1 MKKMRV
7 LMLALL
13 LVFTASLTMACGVP
27 FERTWTVTFAT
38 AEGETLTTIE
48 VKDGNTIDAESVP
61 QAPAAEDTYAFDGWY
76 AGDAKLDA
84 DYAVT
89 GHVTFTAKYVKSVYV
104 LTFKNGDDTV
114 QTVRWPV
121 GEEIKEGDLP
131 QAPEA
136 APGYEFKG
144 WFNGD
149 TQLRLGDVP
158 DKDQSYEAKYEK
170 NAYKVT
176 LVYGDK
182 EYAAYV
188 LYTGNGKVAE
198 RDLPALTLPEGSVL
212 LGWYNENGNKLN
224 SVAIDADCTYY
235 AQVVNKESYQGAWY
249 SDEAKLF
256 LIVDADGK
264 VYIST
269 EQEDYGW
276 TFANGSLKIVVKT
289 RPYDNYTL
297 TLLNGRLQLVHAY
310 WDDIYED
317 AAENYTLAKSE
328 GLTGLYESHGGQPIE
343 FVQGMVKQYGGSIYY
358 GRVTNTENGY
368 TALVYSNSNSSTP
381 VEYPFTFDEKG
392 NLVNKNNNYIYTT
405 GTKVNAYSNYIDEK
419 YHYLIV
425 YEVNGE
431 TLYVYRDATQDT
443 YVTIRGEVGEGKIIT
458 IVEKDL
464 QVKLSGTNFLLKA
477 AEAGTYTGADGE
489 LTLDGFGNATL
500 GGQTYG
506 YTINGDEVTANGKVY
521 VLDAENASYTV
532 KEYIGYEG
540 KYLYEMSS
548 TQKYYIQLDGY
559 GTFTAWYN
567 STTKYV
573 GTYTV
578 GETALTVT
586 GTGKY
591 SYDGTYNLHENG
603 NVLIY
608 SSVNGKNGYVYVKEG
623 AVIETK
629 LGLFFEESNGVYVNG
644 DETLTL
650 TQDDKKVEYLG
661 KSYSFTGNYN
671 YTELYFKAKY
681 AKDKYGNTCDFT
693 LKLDENK
700 NLLLHVK
707 YITAWDDV
715 YEEYTY
721 GEDNLVYAP
730 YKEPNYFLGEYRNA
744 KDNYRIKITENEFM
758 FGAYEDG
765 TVAEWKTSAYTI
777 ENNVLKAYCYF
788 ENWTLTLVEGK
799 EGYISVTSDVTYQ
812 TAVEFAESSVAL
824 YDKMYGEYEAYLVEN
839 GNAQTVTFKF
849 NGLLHDGNPLAA
861 VTYNGKT
868 VELEYN
874 FSSYISL
881 DGQSSR
887 LAYCG
892 ILNVSSLISG
902 VNKWLLVLNDD
913 GSLTA
918 YASDNKE
925 ATSDNAYN
933 LTLYK
938 KGALPALPDTY
949 EVGTAEEL
957 KAALKNAVN
966 GNTIIFTADMV
977 IDRTLVIDK
986 DITLNL
992 NGKTLSNT
1000 TDLWNDAEGVKT
1012 WSLISVAG
1020 GATVTLDGNGKL
1032 LAKENDCFGIDVC
1045 DGSKLTI
1052 NSGYINGNVHAV
1064 YVFEGTLTVNG
1075 GKFEIQQTYATAG
1088 KEYEFVLNCY
1098 DANRESGTAKI
1109 TVYGGE
1115 FVKFNPANCMAE
1127 GANTNFV
1134 AAGYASTL
1142 GKDGTTYTV
1151 SQQLDELAGTWTCST
1166 KVKWTIT
1173 FDGKG
1178 SAIVNSGYGD
1188 NAVKYTYNV
1197 KTKTVTFSFGDDDYT
1212 GTYDG
1217 TYLTL
1222 TGAYDQILNE
1232 DKFTKKTEEILDEI
1246 AGTWTFGD
1254 WTLTFD
1260 GKGTLAADNGDKT
1273 GDVAYTYNAEKK
1285 TLDFTFA
1292 GYNYSGKYDG
1302 TNLIISDE
1310 DEEVLVNNKFTKQA

>member
-1 MKKMRV
+1 MKKMRM

-198 RDLPALTLPEGSVL
+198 SDLPALTLPEGSVL

-693 LKLDENK
+693 LKLDENN

-707 YITAWDDV
+707 YMTGWDDV

-1032 LAKENDCFGIDVC
+1032 LAKENDCYGIDVC

-1151 SQQLDELAGTWTCST
+1151 SQQLDELAGTWT
-1166 KVKWTIT
+1166 
-1173 FDGKG
+1173 
-1178 SAIVNSGYGD
+1178 
-1188 NAVKYTYNV
+1188 
-1197 KTKTVTFSFGDDDYT
+1197 
-1212 GTYDG
+1212 
-1217 TYLTL
+1217 
-1222 TGAYDQILNE
+1222 
-1232 DKFTKKTEEILDEI
+1232 
-1246 AGTWTFGD
+1246 FGD
-1254 WTLTFD
+1254 WSLTFD
-1260 GKGTLAADNGDKT
+1260 GKGTLAADNGAT
-1273 GDVAYTYNAEKK
+1273 SANVAYTYNAEKK
-1285 TLDFTFA
+1285 TLEFTFD
-1292 GYNYSGKYDG
+1292 GYAYSGKYDG

-1310 DEEVLVNNKFTKQA
+1310 YEEILIKQ

>member
-7 LMLALL
+7 IMLALL

-27 FERTWTVTFAT
+27 FQRTWTVTFAT

-198 RDLPALTLPEGSVL
+198 SDLPALTLPEGSVL

-235 AQVVNKESYQGAWY
+235 AQVVNEESYQGAWY

-256 LIVDADGK
+256 LVVDADGK

-269 EQEDYGW
+269 EQKDYGW

-297 TLLNGRLQLVHAY
+297 TLLNGQLQLVHAY
-310 WDDIYED
+310 WDGIYEED
-317 AAENYTLAKSE
+317 AVENYTLAKSE
-328 GLTGLYESHGGQPIE
+328 GLTGLYESHGGQSIE
-343 FVQGMVKQYGGSIYY
+343 FVQGMVTQYVGSIYY

-381 VEYPFTFDEKG
+381 VEYQFTFDEKG
-392 NLVNKNNNYIYTT
+392 NLVNKNNNYIYTA
-405 GTKVNAYSNYIDEK
+405 GTKVNTYSNYIDET
-419 YHYLIV
+419 YQYLIV

-443 YVTIRGEVGEGKIIT
+443 YVTISGEVGEGNIIT

-477 AEAGTYTGADGE
+477 AEAGTYNGADGE

-500 GGQTYG
+500 GGQTYE
-506 YTINGDEVTANGKVY
+506 YTISGNEVAANGKIY

-567 STTKYV
+567 SSTTKYV
-573 GTYTV
+573 GAYTV

-608 SSVNGKNGYVYVKEG
+608 SSVNSKNGYVYVKEG

-707 YITAWDDV
+707 YMTGWDDI

-799 EGYISVTSDVTYQ
+799 EGYISVTSDGTYQ
-812 TAVEFAESSVAL
+812 TTVEFAELSVAL

-861 VTYNGKT
+861 VTYNGRT

-874 FSSYISL
+874 FNSYINL
-881 DGQSSR
+881 DGQGNKS
-887 LAYCG
+887 AYCG

-918 YASDNKE
+918 YASEDKA

-966 GNTIIFTADMV
+966 GNTIIFTANMV
-977 IDRTLVIDK
+977 IDQTLVIDK

-992 NGKTLSNT
+992 NGQTLSNT

-1075 GKFEIQQTYATAG
+1075 GKFEIQQTYSTAG

-1134 AAGYASTL
+1134 AAGYVSIANE
-1142 GKDGTTYTV
+1142 DGTLYTV
-1151 SQQLDELAGTWTCST
+1151 AEALDEL
-1166 KVKWTIT
+1166 
-1173 FDGKG
+1173 
-1178 SAIVNSGYGD
+1178 
-1188 NAVKYTYNV
+1188 
-1197 KTKTVTFSFGDDDYT
+1197 
-1212 GTYDG
+1212 
-1217 TYLTL
+1217 
-1222 TGAYDQILNE
+1222 
-1232 DKFTKKTEEILDEI
+1232 

-1260 GKGTLAADNGDKT
+1260 GKGTLAADNGAT
-1273 GDVAYTYNAEKK
+1273 SANVAYTYNAENK
-1285 TLDFTFA
+1285 TLEFTFA
-1292 GYNYSGKYDG
+1292 GYDYLGEYDG
-1302 TNLIISDE
+1302 TNLSISDE
-1310 DEEVLVNNKFTKQA
+1310 YEEVLVNNKFTKQA

>member
-198 RDLPALTLPEGSVL
+198 SDLPALTLPEGSVL

-269 EQEDYGW
+269 AQEDYGW

-297 TLLNGRLQLVHAY
+297 TLLNGQLQLVHAY
-310 WDDIYED
+310 WDDIYEED

-328 GLTGLYESHGGQPIE
+328 GLTGFYESHGGQPIE

-392 NLVNKNNNYIYTT
+392 NLVNKNNNYIYTA

-443 YVTIRGEVGEGKIIT
+443 YVTISGEVGEGKIIT

-567 STTKYV
+567 SSTTKYV

-707 YITAWDDV
+707 YMTGWDDV

-881 DGQSSR
+881 DAQSSR

-1045 DGSKLTI
+1045 DGSMLTI

-1134 AAGYASTL
+1134 AVGYVSTANE
-1142 GKDGTTYTV
+1142 DGTLYTV
-1151 SQQLDELAGTWTCST
+1151 SQQ
-1166 KVKWTIT
+1166 
-1173 FDGKG
+1173 
-1178 SAIVNSGYGD
+1178 
-1188 NAVKYTYNV
+1188 
-1197 KTKTVTFSFGDDDYT
+1197 
-1212 GTYDG
+1212 
-1217 TYLTL
+1217 
-1222 TGAYDQILNE
+1222 
-1232 DKFTKKTEEILDEI
+1232 LDEI

-1254 WTLTFD
+1254 WSLTFD
-1260 GKGTLAADNGDKT
+1260 GKGTLAADNGAT
-1273 GDVAYTYNAEKK
+1273 SANVAYTYNAEKK
-1285 TLDFTFA
+1285 TLEFTFD
-1292 GYNYSGKYDG
+1292 GYAYSGKYDG

-1310 DEEVLVNNKFTKQA
+1310 YEEILINNKFVKAA

>member
-198 RDLPALTLPEGSVL
+198 SDLPALTLPEGSVL

-269 EQEDYGW
+269 AQKDYGW
-276 TFANGSLKIVVKT
+276 TFANGSLKIVVNT

-297 TLLNGRLQLVHAY
+297 TLLNGQLQLVHAY
-310 WDDIYED
+310 WDGIYEED
-317 AAENYTLAKSE
+317 AVENYTLAKSE

-343 FVQGMVKQYGGSIYY
+343 FAQGMVKQYDGDIYY

-381 VEYPFTFDEKG
+381 VEYTFKFDEKG
-392 NLVNKNNNYIYTT
+392 NLVNEKNNYIYVN
-405 GTKVNAYSNYIDEK
+405 GTKEKAYSNYIDEK
-419 YHYLIV
+419 YYYLIV

-443 YVTIRGEVGEGKIIT
+443 YVTISGEVGEGKIIT

-506 YTINGDEVTANGKVY
+506 YTISGNEVAANGKVY

-548 TQKYYIQLDGY
+548 YQKYYIQLDGY

-567 STTKYV
+567 SSTTKYV
-573 GTYTV
+573 GAYTV

-608 SSVNGKNGYVYVKEG
+608 SSVNSKNGYVYVKEG

-707 YITAWDDV
+707 YMTGWDDV

-799 EGYISVTSDVTYQ
+799 EGYISVTSDGTYQ

-874 FSSYISL
+874 FNSYINL
-881 DGQSSR
+881 DGQGNKS
-887 LAYCG
+887 AYCG

-918 YASDNKE
+918 YASEDKA

-938 KGALPALPDTY
+938 KGALPELPDTY

-986 DITLNL
+986 SITLNL

-1075 GKFEIQQTYATAG
+1075 GKFEVQQPSNIDPYG
-1088 KEYEFVLNCY
+1088 FVLNCY
-1098 DANRESGTAKI
+1098 DANREAGTAKI
-1109 TVYGGE
+1109 VVYGGE

-1127 GANTNFV
+1127 GAGTNFV
-1134 AAGYASTL
+1134 AEGYVSTANE
-1142 GKDGTTYTV
+1142 DGTLYTV
-1151 SQQLDELAGTWTCST
+1151 SQQLDEL
-1166 KVKWTIT
+1166 
-1173 FDGKG
+1173 
-1178 SAIVNSGYGD
+1178 
-1188 NAVKYTYNV
+1188 
-1197 KTKTVTFSFGDDDYT
+1197 
-1212 GTYDG
+1212 
-1217 TYLTL
+1217 
-1222 TGAYDQILNE
+1222 E
-1232 DKFTKKTEEILDEI
+1232 
-1246 AGTWTFGD
+1246 GTWTFGD
-1254 WTLTFD
+1254 WSLTFD
-1260 GKGTLAADNGDKT
+1260 GKGTLAADNGAT
-1273 GDVAYTYNAEKK
+1273 SANVAYTYNAEKK
-1285 TLDFTFA
+1285 TLEFTFA
-1292 GYNYSGKYDG
+1292 GYDYSGKYDG

-1310 DEEVLVNNKFTKQA
+1310 YEEILINNKFVKAA

>member
-104 LTFKNGDDTV
+104 LTFKNGEDTV

-198 RDLPALTLPEGSVL
+198 SDLPALTLPEGSVL

-256 LIVDADGK
+256 LVVDADGK
-264 VYIST
+264 VYVST
-269 EQEDYGW
+269 AQKDYGW
-276 TFANGSLKIVVKT
+276 TFANGSLKIVINT

-297 TLLNGRLQLVHAY
+297 TLLNGQLQLVHAY
-310 WDDIYED
+310 WDGIYEED
-317 AAENYTLAKSE
+317 AVENYTLAKSE

-343 FVQGMVKQYGGSIYY
+343 FAQGVVKQYDGDIYY

-381 VEYPFTFDEKG
+381 VEYTFKFDEKG
-392 NLVNKNNNYIYTT
+392 NLVNEKNNYIYVN
-405 GTKVNAYSNYIDEK
+405 GTKVNSYSNNTIDEK

-425 YEVNGE
+425 YKVNGE

-443 YVTIRGEVGEGKIIT
+443 YVTISGEVGEGKIIT

-477 AEAGTYTGADGE
+477 AEAGTYNGDDGA

-500 GGQTYG
+500 GDQTYE
-506 YTINGDEVTANGKVY
+506 YTINGDEVTVNGKVY

-548 TQKYYIQLDGY
+548 YQKYYIQLDGY
-559 GTFTAWYN
+559 GTAYVWYN
-567 STTKYV
+567 SGSKTV

-578 GETALTVT
+578 GTNKLTIKCT
-586 GTGKY
+586 NYTY
-591 SYDGTYNLHENG
+591 SGTYALYENG
-603 NVLIY
+603 NVLVH
-608 SSVNGKNGYVYVKEG
+608 SSKGYVYVKDG
-623 AVIETK
+623 AVVESK

-661 KSYSFTGNYN
+661 KAYSFTGNYN
-671 YTELYFKAKY
+671 YTELHFKAKY

-700 NLLLHVK
+700 NLIMTVTYVVGLDDDGFAESSTDT
-707 YITAWDDV
+707 IT
-715 YEEYTY
+715 YT
-721 GEDNLVYAP
+721 P

-799 EGYISVTSDVTYQ
+799 EGYISVTSDGTYQ

-874 FSSYISL
+874 FNSYINL
-881 DGQSSR
+881 DGQGNKS
-887 LAYCG
+887 AYCG

-918 YASDNKE
+918 YASEDKA

-938 KGALPALPDTY
+938 KGALPELPDTY

-1064 YVFEGTLTVNG
+1064 YVFKGTLTVNG
-1075 GKFEIQQTYATAG
+1075 GKFEIQQTYDTAG

-1109 TVYGGE
+1109 VVYGGE

-1134 AAGYASTL
+1134 AEGYASTL

-1151 SQQLDELAGTWTCST
+1151 AEALDEIAGTWKC
-1166 KVKWTIT
+1166 KEKGWTIV
-1173 FDGKG
+1173 FDGKK
-1178 SAIVNSGYGD
+1178 SATVNSGSGD
-1188 NAVKYTYNV
+1188 YTVEYTYNAA
-1197 KTKTVTFSFGDDDYT
+1197 TKTVTFTFGSEDYE
-1212 GTYDG
+1212 GKYNG
-1217 TYLTL
+1217 TYLIISDEY
-1222 TGAYDQILNE
+1222 GDVLN
-1232 DKFTKKTEEILDEI
+1232 DAKFAKQAEETLDEI
-1246 AGTWTFGD
+1246 VGTWTFGD

-1260 GKGTLAADNGDKT
+1260 GKGTLTADNGDKT

-1285 TLDFTFA
+1285 TLEFTFN

-1310 DEEVLVNNKFTKQA
+1310 YEEILINNKFVKAA